1 MGFRP
6 PHAAP
11 LIYVWPWGCR
21 RPRRCLVGPETVRTV
36 TPSRAPFWPFW
47 PLCIDVGSRLSGTLK
62 PVEIALEAP
71 IPTLPRGANIGCS
84 RACWASFRWQ
94 QATSRPYYDQTWAPT
109 PPIAPARCHE
119 ACRSHGGDPRAPLQ
133 HFNRKTARKWPR
145 TWHRP
150 AHRPLDANQGWHMRW
165 GRQQAADDARCAHE
179 A

>member
-1 MGFRP
+1 MR
-6 PHAAP
+6 
-11 LIYVWPWGCR
+11 CR
-21 RPRRCLVGPETVRTV
+21 RAFTPKTRRAATGENHRPYGGATCAACHLTA
-36 TPSRAPFWPFW
+36 S
-47 PLCIDVGSRLSGTLK
+47 IDVVMEYNDHEACLSEVRRA
-62 PVEIALEAP
+62 VEGERS
-71 IPTLPRGANIGCS
+71 TLPRGANIGCS